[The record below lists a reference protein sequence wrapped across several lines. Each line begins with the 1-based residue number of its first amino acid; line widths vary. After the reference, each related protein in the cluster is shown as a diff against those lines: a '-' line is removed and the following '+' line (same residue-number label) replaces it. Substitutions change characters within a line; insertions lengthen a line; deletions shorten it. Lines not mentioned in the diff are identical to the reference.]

1 MLLTVNWI
9 IELNW
14 IIRSQSTLSSKWK
27 GNALLSSV
35 VTFILSILSI
45 FLQYFPIISINILY
59 LFRALQILGKW
70 GSQLGKK
77 RSSFSTLR
85 APAPTD
91 LWFSIVFSHCNTY
104 YPDPKKTVDAFFF
117 FSNNFWTICFW
128 LFSFKMWL
136 QNMSKYCHKSLI
148 THY

>member
-1 MLLTVNWI
+1 MILTVNRI
-9 IELNW
+9 IGLNW
-14 IIRSQSTLSSKWK
+14 IIRSQSILSSKMK
-27 GNALLSSV
+27 GNMLLSSV
-35 VTFILSILSI
+35 VTSILSI
-45 FLQYFPIISINILY
+45 FLQYFPMISINILY

-70 GSQLGKK
+70 GSKLGKK
-77 RSSFSTLR
+77 RTSFSTLR

-128 LFSFKMWL
+128 LFLFKMWL
-136 QNMSKYCHKSLI
+136 QNMSKYCRKSLI